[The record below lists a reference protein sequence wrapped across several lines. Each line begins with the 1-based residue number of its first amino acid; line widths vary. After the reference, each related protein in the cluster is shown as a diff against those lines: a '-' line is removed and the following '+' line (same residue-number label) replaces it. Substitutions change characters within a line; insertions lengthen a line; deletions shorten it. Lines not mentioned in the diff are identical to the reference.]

1 MLRTFGAGA
10 LALAMTLLTL
20 DPAAAKAAGPA
31 SCPKYRIV
39 VTIGGVGIV
48 RCVYA
53 PAPKARQRHSDMITD
68 FSASRRQGRSRS
80 YRAHH
85 HVHRYVAHAR
95 GGHGNLCTAQGRCAT
110 VASFAVGA
118 FRGLVSDLEQLGYAI
133 GSPGCLS
140 GGHMRNSKHH
150 WGGACDLFNQVARNR
165 TALRQ
170 PPPAVQIE
178 VAQRHGLISGCSWH
192 RSPDCGHFEIS
203 RR

>member
-1 MLRTFGAGA
+1 MLTTRFLAGA
-10 LALAMTLLTL
+10 LALVCFTLAVSSAEARHRHYRHHYRAVHQHAIRTTAGMVYTNDGRILGGGTMPEFSSL
-20 DPAAAKAAGPA
+20 LPMITPSAPSSHPAA
-31 SCPKYRIV
+31 YR
-39 VTIGGVGIV
+39 
-48 RCVYA
+48 
-53 PAPKARQRHSDMITD
+53 S
-68 FSASRRQGRSRS
+68 
-80 YRAHH
+80 
-85 HVHRYVAHAR
+85 
-95 GGHGNLCTAQGRCAT
+95 GHGNLCTAQGRCAT
-110 VASFAVGA
+110 VASFAIGA
-118 FRGLVSDLEQLGYAI
+118 FRGLVADLEHLGYAI

-192 RSPDCGHFEIS
+192 RSPDCGHFEVA